1 MTSSADSFTAT
12 LTVIRS
18 ASADLA
24 RQSAAVRAFDDA
36 ALMEAQRA
44 VSSITRSLEAASA
57 VLAGEIVSR
66 SRNESGLAGL
76 ARKEGFRT
84 PEALIQH
91 TTGVTS
97 REASILVR
105 AGTMVND
112 AAALDSAGLDAGAI
126 DISSLDSSEATL
138 INEPWLA
145 CLGRAITAGT
155 LSVASAAAI
164 RNGLGAPENGI
175 GARGSDARDADNT
188 QEAENA
194 TDRARAA
201 SSVDANSL
209 RTAALQL
216 LEVASTLNPDQLY
229 RAARNARDSLDA
241 AGIASREKARQAQR
255 AFRRWRKP
263 DGMTRYTWELDPEGA
278 AFVDDVYDAITS
290 PRRGGPRFLDE
301 SERARAEAIE
311 RDPRTTDQ
319 LASDAM
325 LALFRIAADADHHSG
340 RILGPARPAVRVLV
354 TARDLEKRSGS
365 GRIEGHADPI
375 SMETVERI
383 VCGSGTFP
391 IVFDDDGQSLNVG
404 REQRLFTHR
413 QRVALAARDGGCRWP
428 GCERPP
434 SWSEAHHVD
443 QWKRDNGSTDL
454 ANGILLCRHHHMLLH
469 DNHWNI
475 RYRGGEYWLIPPPT
489 VELTRAPV
497 PLPTKSAALDALLR
511 SSRHDNHDYHRNH
524 RNHRNHHATAS

>member
-1 MTSSADSFTAT
+1 MAFSADIFAST
-12 LTVIRS
+12 LEVIRS
-18 ASADLA
+18 ASTNLA
-24 RQSAAVRAFDDA
+24 SQSEAVRAFGDA
-36 ALMEAQRA
+36 ALMEAQRTI
-44 VSSITRSLEAASA
+44 SSITRSLDAASA
-57 VLAGEIVSR
+57 VLAGEVVSR
-66 SRNESGLAGL
+66 SRKESGLAGL

-112 AAALDSAGLDAGAI
+112 AAALDSAGLDAGAL
-126 DISSLDSSEATL
+126 DISSLGRSEATVFD
-138 INEPWLA
+138 EPWLA
-145 CLGRAITAGT
+145 CLGKAITAGK
-155 LSVASAAAI
+155 LSIASAAAI
-164 RNGLGAPENGI
+164 RNGLGTPENALGTPENGLGAPENDI
-175 GARGSDARDADNT
+175 GARDSDVQGADN
-188 QEAENA
+188 AA
-194 TDRARAA
+194 DGVRAA
-201 SSVDANSL
+201 GSIDANAL
-209 RTAALQL
+209 RAAAIQL
-216 LEVASTLNPDQLY
+216 LEVANTLNSDQLY
-229 RAARNARDSLDA
+229 RAARNARDCLDA

-301 SERARAEAIE
+301 TEKARAEAIE

-325 LALFRIAADADHHSG
+325 LALIRIAADADQHSG
-340 RILGPARPAVRVLV
+340 RILGAARPAVRVLV

-375 SMETVERI
+375 SMTTVERI
-383 VCGSGTFP
+383 ICGSGTIP

-428 GCERPP
+428 GCKRPP

-469 DNHWNI
+469 DNHWEI
-475 RYRGGEYWLIPPPT
+475 RHRGGEYWLIPPPT
-489 VELTRAPV
+489 VSLTRTPAPM
-497 PLPTKSAALDALLR
+497 PTKSAALDDLLR
-511 SSRHDNHDYHRNH
+511 SGRHDNHL
-524 RNHRNHHATAS
+524 ATAS